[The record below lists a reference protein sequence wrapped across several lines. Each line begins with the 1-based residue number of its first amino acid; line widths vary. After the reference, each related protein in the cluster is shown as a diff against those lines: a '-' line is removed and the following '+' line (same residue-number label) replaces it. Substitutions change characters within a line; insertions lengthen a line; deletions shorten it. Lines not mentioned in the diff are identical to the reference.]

1 MSSSSRRYDVRA
13 RKRMSDCVHSLHKS
27 EQWEVY
33 RILDAGGLKH
43 TRNAYGLFFDVTNAP
58 DDILARVQN
67 FIEFVQESRKY
78 LDLAGGSVE
87 PPALAPPRLSPQ
99 AHDPQGQAGSPSE
112 EREPDASAACASALS
127 SESQSESVQM
137 FVRSMIRLRD
147 ENPALKRRETSRFQA
162 YRKKYSRQVNQKAS
176 GPASASEQLDESR
189 GDERERDVGGERGG
203 DDRAGGP

>member
-1 MSSSSRRYDVRA
+1 MTSCRRYDVRA

-58 DDILARVQN
+58 DEILSRVQN

-78 LDLAGGSVE
+78 LDVAGSSE
-87 PPALAPPRLSPQ
+87 PPALAPQRVSPRAPEPQ
-99 AHDPQGQAGSPSE
+99 ACAGGAPRPSPSE
-112 EREPDASAACASALS
+112 AEAPDVSADCASALA

-162 YRKKYSRQVNQKAS
+162 YRKKYSRQVNQKSS
-176 GPASASEQLDESR
+176 GPASASDQLEESS
-189 GDERERDVGGERGG
+189 GDEREG
-203 DDRAGGP
+203 DS